1 MAAERYNSCGETA
14 GTRDDENRAN
24 RRDWRRERRK
34 WWEKAEAW
42 DPERWKAMA
51 AAWASMWQDGPGEAQ
66 PTQTTAT
73 GTAAKTCPYC
83 AEDIKPSAIKCK
95 HCGTWLAPPP
105 EPFAHAFTSNS
116 GFTDP
121 AFDDGYA
128 PYPRLTRASGDAMAF
143 GVLGGLGRF
152 FGVDPTWL
160 RIAYAVGTFFTGIL
174 PGVITYGIL
183 ALIVPS
189 DAPAKSQLPE

>member
-1 MAAERYNSCGETA
+1 MASELDGCLISCSIRKNPA
-14 GTRDDENRAN
+14 PA
-24 RRDWRRERRK
+24 DW
-34 WWEKAEAW
+34 
-42 DPERWKAMA
+42 
-51 AAWASMWQDGPGEAQ
+51 
-66 PTQTTAT
+66 
-73 GTAAKTCPYC
+73 
-83 AEDIKPSAIKCK
+83 
-95 HCGTWLAPPP
+95 
-105 EPFAHAFTSNS
+105 
-116 GFTDP
+116 
-121 AFDDGYA
+121 
-128 PYPRLTRASGDAMAF
+128 YPRLTRASGDAMAF